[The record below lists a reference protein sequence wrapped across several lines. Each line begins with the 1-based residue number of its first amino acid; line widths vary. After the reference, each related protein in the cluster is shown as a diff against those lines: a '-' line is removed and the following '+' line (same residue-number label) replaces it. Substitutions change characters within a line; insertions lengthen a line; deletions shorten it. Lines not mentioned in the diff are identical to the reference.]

1 MSGGAARSLIHDWLH
16 FMKKLLLLACML
28 APLAAPRSAAAQER
42 HVYTHADTLRG
53 ALGPARAWWD
63 VAFYDL
69 HTRVNPA
76 DSSISG
82 VSRITYRVLAPASVM
97 QVDLQEPLAVDSAIQ
112 DGQRLTYRRDG
123 NAYFVTLTAPQA
135 TGSTKTITVHYHG
148 KPRVA
153 THAPWDGGYVWTR
166 DSLGNRWIATA
177 NQGLG
182 ASVWWP
188 TKDTQAD
195 EPDSQRVAI
204 TIPDSIMDVSNGRLR
219 SVTHNSDGTT
229 TWEWFVTEP
238 INNYDV
244 AVNAARYAHIAGIY
258 EGEQGP
264 LTLDFYPLAYHAD
277 TARVQFEQ
285 ARPML
290 ACFEHWFGPYPWYK
304 DGYKLVET
312 PHLGMEHQSAVAY
325 GNHYQN
331 GYLGRDLSGTGL
343 GLKWDFIIVHESAH
357 EWFGNSLTSRDLAD
371 MWVHESF
378 ANYAEALYTECQQG
392 KEAGAS
398 YVIGVRKNVR
408 NDAPIVAPF
417 GVNAEGSGDM
427 YYKGGNMLHTIR
439 QLVNDDEKWRSILR
453 GLQATYRHQVV
464 TGQQVR
470 DYISQQSGMDLG
482 KVFQQYLDT
491 TKIPVLEYRVNGTQL
506 SYRWADVVSGFDM
519 PVRVSVGGESRLLR
533 PTDAWQSTT
542 VPEGATLTVDRNFYV
557 TPRSAR

>member
-1 MSGGAARSLIHDWLH
+1 
-16 FMKKLLLLACML
+16 MKKLFAFACAFGL
-28 APLAAPRSAAAQER
+28 VVAASTSVAAQER
-42 HVYTHADTLRG
+42 RAFTHADTLRG
-53 ALGPARAWWD
+53 SIGPAREWWD
-63 VAFYDL
+63 VSFYDL
-69 HTRVNPA
+69 HVRVDPK

-82 VSRITYRVLAPASVM
+82 MNRITYRMLSLQTEM
-97 QVDLQEPLAVDSAIQ
+97 QLDLQQPMVMDSVVWGGHHA
-112 DGQRLTYRRDG
+112 LTMRRDG
-123 NAYFVTLTAPQA
+123 NAYFLTFPTDVGRSRTDSVIA
-135 TGSTKTITVHYHG
+135 YFHG
-148 KPRVA
+148 KPRA
-153 THAPWDGGYVWTR
+153 AQRAPWDGGFVWAR

-188 TKDTQAD
+188 NKDTQAD

-204 TIPDSIMDVSNGRLR
+204 TVPDSIMDVSNGRLR
-219 SVTHNSDGTT
+219 SVTHHGDGMT
-229 TWEWFVTEP
+229 TWEWFVTSP

-244 AVNAARYAHIAGIY
+244 AVNAARYAHLGGVY
-258 EGEQGP
+258 DGENGP

-277 TARVQFEQ
+277 TARVQFRQ
-285 ARPML
+285 VRPML
-290 ACFEHWFGPYPWYK
+290 ACFEHWFGPYPWYE

-331 GYLGRDLSGTGL
+331 GYLGRDLSGTGI

-357 EWFGNSLTSRDLAD
+357 EWFGNSLTSKDLAD

-398 YVIGVRKNVR
+398 YVIGTRKNVR

-453 GLQATYRHQVV
+453 GLQSTYRHQVV
-464 TGQQVR
+464 TGRQVE
-470 DYISQQSGMDLG
+470 DYISRQSGMDLSR
-482 KVFQQYLDT
+482 VFAQYLTT
-491 TKIPVLEYRVNGTQL
+491 TKIPVLEYRVKGATV
-506 SYRWADVVSGFDM
+506 SYRWADVVPGFAM
-519 PVRVSVGGESRLLR
+519 PVRVTIGSESRLLR
-533 PTDAWQSTT
+533 PTEAWQSVTA
-542 VPEGATLTVDRNFYV
+542 PAGATLAVDRNFYV
-557 TPRSAR
+557 VAKSVR

>member
-1 MSGGAARSLIHDWLH
+1 
-16 FMKKLLLLACML
+16 MKKLLALACAL
-28 APLAAPRSAAAQER
+28 ACSTAAMHDAAAQQR
-42 HVYTHADTLRG
+42 RTYTRADTLRG
-53 ALGPARAWWD
+53 SIGPARAWWD
-63 VAFYDL
+63 VSFYDL
-69 HTRVNPA
+69 HVRVNPQ

-82 VSRITYRVLAPASVM
+82 MNRITYRLLSLRTEM
-97 QVDLQEPLAVDSAIQ
+97 QLDLQQPMVMDSVVWGGHHA
-112 DGQRLTYRRDG
+112 LEMRRDG
-123 NAYFVTLTAPQA
+123 NAYFVTFPTDVGRGN
-135 TGSTKTITVHYHG
+135 TETVIAYFHG

-188 TKDTQAD
+188 NKDTQAD

-204 TIPDSIMDVSNGRLR
+204 TVPDSISDVSNGRLR
-219 SVTHNSDGTT
+219 SVINNGDGTT
-229 TWEWFVTEP
+229 TWEWFVASP

-244 AVNAARYAHIAGIY
+244 AVNAARYAHLGGVY
-258 EGEQGP
+258 HGEQGP

-285 ARPML
+285 VRPML
-290 ACFEHWFGPYPWYK
+290 ACFEHWFGPYPWYV

-357 EWFGNSLTSRDLAD
+357 EWFGNSLTSKDLAD

-392 KEAGAS
+392 KEAGAT
-398 YVIGVRKNVR
+398 YVIGTRKNVQ
-408 NDAPIVAPF
+408 NDQPIVAPF

-453 GLQATYRHQVV
+453 GLQSTYRHQVV

-470 DYISQQSGMDLG
+470 EYISQHSGLDLSR
-482 KVFQQYLDT
+482 VFQQYLDT

-506 SYRWADVVSGFDM
+506 SYRWTDVVPGFEM
-519 PVRVSVGGESRLLR
+519 PVRVTVGGEARLLR
-533 PTDAWQSTT
+533 PTTSWQTIT
-542 VPEGATLTVDRNFYV
+542 VSAGAPLAVDRNFYV
-557 TPRSAR
+557 VAKQVGG